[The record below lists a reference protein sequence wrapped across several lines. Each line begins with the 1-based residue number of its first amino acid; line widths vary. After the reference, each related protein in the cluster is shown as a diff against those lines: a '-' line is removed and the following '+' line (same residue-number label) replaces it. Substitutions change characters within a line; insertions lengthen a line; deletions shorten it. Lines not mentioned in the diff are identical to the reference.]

1 MRLAEAER
9 ESDDAQAQQEIREQ
23 EQWGANHEAQI
34 IQIQILQYSMLL
46 VIVMAILMRI
56 STVVLDGRR

>member
-34 IQIQILQYSMLL
+34 QILQYSMLL

-56 STVVLDGRR
+56 STVVLDGRRWI